1 MHIIF
6 LTHAPKS
13 TKSIAIMHTVP
24 WSVEDQDASIV
35 AGWLR
40 GRVCRLIRTGP
51 KMLPFMYKAQP
62 ISGGYVDKGNI
73 QAKDKVLRVNETMQ
87 YITRLVKKK

>member
-1 MHIIF
+1 MDIIF
-6 LTHAPKS
+6 LTHAPKG

-24 WSVEDQDASIV
+24 WSVKDQDASIV

-40 GRVCRLIRTGP
+40 GRVCRLIRTDP

-62 ISGGYVDKGNI
+62 ISGGM
-73 QAKDKVLRVNETMQ
+73 L
-87 YITRLVKKK
+87 TRQHTGKNQSTPGQ